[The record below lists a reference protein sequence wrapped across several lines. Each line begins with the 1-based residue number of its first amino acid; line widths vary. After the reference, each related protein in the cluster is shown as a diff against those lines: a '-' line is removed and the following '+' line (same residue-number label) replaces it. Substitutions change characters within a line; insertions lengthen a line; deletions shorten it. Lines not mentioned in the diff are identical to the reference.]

1 VEIMKYTDCNQIRLE
16 IDEAELG
23 ATLSSVAA
31 QHLRECTRCQ
41 NFHDEQTK
49 LRQIVGSLETVQAP
63 ADFDFRLRARLA
75 NSDPATYR
83 FLSSF
88 ALLRSPAFAA
98 VTMLLMI
105 AGGFVFLRQFTPKK
119 ERTVAVNEV
128 TNPTPAPAAARNEQ
142 PSNEQPSKEQL
153 PAKSEGQPSQSLRAG
168 VEPRRGTK
176 IPRKRSASV
185 DFSNTSATVIRNTGA
200 GTYTATFPLDVSQQ
214 SFKVSIDDG
223 RGSSR
228 TISVPTVSFG
238 SRRVLP
244 NGSPSNQF
252 VASGVW

>member
-1 VEIMKYTDCNQIRLE
+1 MKYTDCNQIRLE
-16 IDEAELG
+16 IDEGELG

-31 QHLRECTRCQ
+31 QHLRECARCQ
-41 NFHDEQTK
+41 DFHDEQTK
-49 LRQIVGSLETVQAP
+49 LRQIVGSLETVHAP

-75 NSDPATYR
+75 NSENASAYR
-83 FLSSF
+83 FLSPF

-105 AGGFVFLRQFTPKK
+105 AGGFVFLRQFTPKE
-119 ERTVAVNEV
+119 ERTVAVNDRS
-128 TNPTPAPAAARNEQ
+128 NPAPAPAPAQ
-142 PSNEQPSKEQL
+142 TEQPSKEQL
-153 PAKSEGQPSQSLRAG
+153 APKSEGEPSKSVTVRL
-168 VEPRRGTK
+168 EPRRGTT
-176 IPRKRSASV
+176 IPRKRSASI

-200 GTYTATFPLDVSQQ
+200 GAYAATFPLDVSQQ

-244 NGSPSNQF
+244 SGSPSNQF